1 MLVSLFLVVLPPS
14 DRDELLL
21 LRNEVARL
29 RERLCDVEREKEEFR
44 IEMESCLEQ
53 LNQYE
58 QNIDQAHKG

>member
-1 MLVSLFLVVLPPS
+1 MLVSLFLIVLPPS